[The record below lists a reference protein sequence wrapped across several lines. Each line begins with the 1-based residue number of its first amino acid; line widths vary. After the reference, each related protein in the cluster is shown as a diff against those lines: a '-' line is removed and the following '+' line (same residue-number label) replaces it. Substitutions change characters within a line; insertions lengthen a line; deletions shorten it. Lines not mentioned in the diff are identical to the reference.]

1 MCGTCEVYIN
11 KNYKTIRKASLKYK
25 SGFEETNDLINTV
38 VAKFLVWKKN
48 KQKANEEISVEV
60 GFFYTIAKNAA
71 IDSKTIKTV
80 NFEEEVGAYET
91 NANNSVIHENLI
103 AKTKFLS
110 SENHALIMKYL
121 DNLDEDEK
129 DALLSV
135 VTDESPEDYQI
146 RNDIPVLNTAVKRR
160 RRAFQKA
167 QRKLNDDDSNVI
179 SMNSRENL

>member
-11 KNYKTIRKASLKYK
+11 ENYKTIRKASLKYE

-38 VAKFLVWKKN
+38 VVKFLVWKKN
-48 KQKANEEISVEV
+48 KEANDEEISIKD
-60 GFFYTIAKNAA
+60 GFFYTIAKRAA

-80 NFEEEVGAYET
+80 NIEKEIEGYET

-103 AKTKFLS
+103 AKTKFS
-110 SENHALIMKYL
+110 SPENHALIMKYL
-121 DNLDEDEK
+121 DVLDEQEK
-129 DALLSV
+129 DALLSI
-135 VTDESPEDYQI
+135 VTDEPPEDYQA

-167 QRKLNDDDSNVI
+167 QLKLNEDDSNVI

>member
-11 KNYKTIRKASLKYK
+11 ENYKTIRKASLKYE

-38 VAKFLVWKKN
+38 VVKFLVWKKN
-48 KQKANEEISVEV
+48 KEAKDEEISIKD
-60 GFFYTIAKNAA
+60 GFFYTIAKRAA
-71 IDSKTIKTV
+71 IDAQTQNTV
-80 NFEEEVGAYET
+80 NIEEEIEGYET

-103 AKTKFLS
+103 AKTKFS
-110 SENHALIMKYL
+110 SPENHALIMKYL
-121 DNLDEDEK
+121 DVLDEQEK
-129 DALLSV
+129 DALLSI
-135 VTDESPEDYQI
+135 VTNEPPEDYQV

-167 QRKLNDDDSNVI
+167 QLKLNEDDSNVI

>member
-1 MCGTCEVYIN
+1 M
-11 KNYKTIRKASLKYK
+11 
-25 SGFEETNDLINTV
+25 
-38 VAKFLVWKKN
+38 
-48 KQKANEEISVEV
+48 
-60 GFFYTIAKNAA
+60 
-71 IDSKTIKTV
+71 V

-103 AKTKFLS
+103 AKTKFS
-110 SENHALIMKYL
+110 SPENHALIMKYL
-121 DNLDEDEK
+121 DVLDKQEK

-135 VTDESPEDYQI
+135 VTDESPEDYQA

-167 QRKLNDDDSNVI
+167 QLKLNDDDSNVI

>member
-11 KNYKTIRKASLKYK
+11 ENYNTIRKASLKHKRGYD
-25 SGFEETNDLINTV
+25 EVNDLINTV
-38 VAKFLVWKKN
+38 IVKFLVWKKN
-48 KQKANEEISVEV
+48 KQKANEEISIEV

-71 IDSKTIKTV
+71 IDTQTQNTV
-80 NFEEEVGAYET
+80 NIEEEIEAYET

-103 AKTKFLS
+103 AKTKFS
-110 SENHALIMKYL
+110 SPENHALIMKYL
-121 DNLDEDEK
+121 DALDENEK

-135 VTDESPEDYQI
+135 VTDESPEDYQA

-167 QRKLNDDDSNVI
+167 QLKLNEDDSNVI

>member
-11 KNYKTIRKASLKYK
+11 ENYKTIRKASLRYK
-25 SGFEETNDLINTV
+25 SRFEETNDLIHTV

-48 KQKANEEISVEV
+48 KEAANEEIRIKV
-60 GFFYTIAKNAA
+60 GFFYTIAKHAA
-71 IDSKTIKTV
+71 IDSQTINTV
-80 NFEEEVGAYET
+80 NFEEEVEAYET

-103 AKTKFLS
+103 AKTKFS
-110 SENHALIMKYL
+110 SPENHALIMKYL
-121 DNLDEDEK
+121 DVLDEQEK
-129 DALLSV
+129 DALLSI
-135 VTDESPEDYQI
+135 VTDEPPEDYQA

-167 QRKLNDDDSNVI
+167 QLKLNKDDSNVI